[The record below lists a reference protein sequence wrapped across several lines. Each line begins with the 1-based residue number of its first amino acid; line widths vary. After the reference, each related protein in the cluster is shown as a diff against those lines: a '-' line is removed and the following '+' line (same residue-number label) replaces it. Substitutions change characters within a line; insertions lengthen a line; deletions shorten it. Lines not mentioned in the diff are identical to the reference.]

1 MLIHSKEDHVVPS
14 TNADWILQNIGSTI
28 KEELLLLNSYH
39 VATIDNDAPEI
50 FAKSKTFIEQNW

>member
-14 TNADWILQNIGSTI
+14 SNAEWILGNVGSGV
-28 KEELLLLNSYH
+28 KEELLLLDSYH

-50 FAKSKTFIEQNW
+50 FAKSKIFIEQNW